1 MGCFFAGF
9 FLRLISAVM
18 TVAGASAVHGSFGA
32 LQVVESCVPRGA
44 SGHGVRHVGDVGAE
58 VTATGASEL
67 PVQGPSARQE
77 IQRRPV
83 TALRE
88 QVGRV
93 RTSISGGIDLYPA
106 LDAPTTRCTLTAR
119 SQ

>member
-1 MGCFFAGF
+1 M
-9 FLRLISAVM
+9 
-18 TVAGASAVHGSFGA
+18 
-32 LQVVESCVPRGA
+32 
-44 SGHGVRHVGDVGAE
+44 
-58 VTATGASEL
+58 TATGASEL

-83 TALRE
+83 TDLRE